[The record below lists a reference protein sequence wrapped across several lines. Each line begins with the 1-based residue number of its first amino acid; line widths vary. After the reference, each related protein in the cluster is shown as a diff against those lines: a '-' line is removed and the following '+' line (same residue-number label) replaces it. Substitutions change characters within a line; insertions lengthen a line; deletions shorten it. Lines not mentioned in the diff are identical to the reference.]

1 METNTAETLDTW
13 AVTAAYQHPTPRLP
27 APSWSCGGYENPN
40 AFDPADQDAL
50 VEAQA
55 VCAGC
60 EARSLCLTLGTSRR
74 EWGVWG
80 GVLLEDGEPIEKVRQ
95 RGRPRKATAA

>member
-60 EARSLCLTLGTSRR
+60 EGPVAVPDPGHQPPGVGRVGRR
-74 EWGVWG
+74 
-80 GVLLEDGEPIEKVRQ
+80 P
-95 RGRPRKATAA
+95 PRRR